1 MMVLTAIV
9 VYLIVVILLKLWS
22 ARHHNEENHYVAD
35 ENEISEEKFA
45 ENDFKASKEE
55 SSSEESSSDAEKKPQ
70 IVSADIIIPLARKA
84 KTELE
89 AEYVLSQNW
98 SDEVQIA
105 LAKTAVFECQKI
117 LLNYPKLS
125 GEGLTVI
132 CERPSNFNFDN
143 DFVISWFNSAIEKA
157 KLTVSQEERI
167 ARCREFTIKVALL
180 KRTKLT
186 GEGLV
191 ALCQNTGN
199 INVDDSEKVYE
210 WFEKAIERTKLT
222 TYQELKIAKTAK
234 IAIIRALLLRSEIN
248 GATMV
253 QLCEKTGNLNLDSQ
267 TVWSMYEKAIRKCK
281 LTPEEEVNMVRSKNF
296 PAQRGLILKK
306 DISYEAFLELCR
318 KPNQFNMDHPLT
330 KEYFHNASKRLAP
343 KLTDAQKA
351 ELAKSQIESVIKGLM

>member
-1 MMVLTAIV
+1 MMILTAIV
-9 VYLIVVILLKLWS
+9 VYLIVVILLKLWN

-35 ENEISEEKFA
+35 ENEISKEKSA

-55 SSSEESSSDAEKKPQ
+55 SSSDAEKKPQ
-70 IVSADIIIPLARKA
+70 MVSADIIIPLARKA

-98 SDEVQIA
+98 SDEIQIA
-105 LAKTAVFECQKI
+105 LARTSVFECQKI
-117 LLNYPKLS
+117 LLNSPKLS
-125 GEGLTVI
+125 GEGLTTI
-132 CERPSNFNFDN
+132 CEIPSNFNFDN
-143 DFVISWFNSAIEKA
+143 DIVISWFNNAIQNT
-157 KLTVSQEERI
+157 KLTANQEERI
-167 ARCREFTIKVALL
+167 ARCGEFTVKVALL

-191 ALCQNTGN
+191 ILCQNTGN
-199 INVDDSEKVYE
+199 INVDDSSTVYE

-222 TYQELKIAKTAK
+222 AYQELEIAKTEK
-234 IAIIRALLLRSEIN
+234 IAIIRALLLRSKIN
-248 GATMV
+248 GTTMV

-267 TVWSMYEKAIRKCK
+267 TVWGMYEKAIRNCK
-281 LTPEEEVNMVRSKNF
+281 LTPEEEVSMVRSNNF

-330 KEYFHNASKRLAP
+330 NEYFRNAAKCLAP
-343 KLTDAQKA
+343 KLTDVQKT
-351 ELAKSQIESVIKGLM
+351 ELAKSRIESVIKGLM